1 MLLQFLAQNYLS
13 IRDEVILSLEPSADL
28 EHPENI
34 LTNGKYKAEGMIAI
48 YGANASGKTAL
59 FKAMTIALNILRQ
72 SNIRQ
77 INDVIPVV
85 PFKFDEE
92 LMGKSIYMVIL
103 QTCIRFTKSIYIDII
118 RIGRDW
124 CLTVREQNTSFPEL
138 RKKCSIRLFA

>member
-77 INDVIPVV
+77 INDV
-85 PFKFDEE
+85 
-92 LMGKSIYMVIL
+92 
-103 QTCIRFTKSIYIDII
+103 C
-118 RIGRDW
+118 
-124 CLTVREQNTSFPEL
+124 
-138 RKKCSIRLFA
+138 RLA